1 MYLTRFI
8 LAGSLVA
15 IASALLATFALL
27 PTYLVLHTV
36 GDTTA
41 STPSV
46 DRKRSEIQSERA
58 EITRAQSL
66 ITALSPFVSSTTT
79 VSGAIGTALALRPKG
94 VSVDLIRYVSK
105 EIIIVGSASTRDG
118 INAYRQ
124 TLQSD
129 PHFKTVS
136 VPVGDLAGTQGGR
149 FSVTLTGEF

>member
-1 MYLTRFI
+1 MENVPYAVYSCGIVGCYCLGTARDIRAF
-8 LAGSLVA
+8 
-15 IASALLATFALL
+15 
-27 PTYLVLHTV
+27 TYDLVLHTV

-46 DRKRSEIQSERA
+46 DRKDPRSRVSVQKYTGA
-58 EITRAQSL
+58 ITYYSS
-66 ITALSPFVSSTTT
+66 SPFVSSTTT

-94 VSVDLIRYVSK
+94 SLLTLDMSRRDYNRWFSQY
-105 EIIIVGSASTRDG
+105 RDG

-136 VPVGDLAGTQGGR
+136 VPVGDWPVPGR
-149 FSVTLTGEF
+149 TIFGYSNGEF